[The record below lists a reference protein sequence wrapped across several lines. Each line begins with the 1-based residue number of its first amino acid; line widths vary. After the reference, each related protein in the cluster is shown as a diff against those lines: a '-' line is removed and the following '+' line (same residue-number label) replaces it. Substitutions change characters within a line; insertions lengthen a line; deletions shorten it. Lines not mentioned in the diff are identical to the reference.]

1 MMGGILGATSP
12 NTPVATNFRFSQ
24 DILQRATQGDFDEL
38 MDGFADALDRR
49 YAALDEAAAYLQNAK
64 LRGRQVK
71 DAEKDPYYLQ
81 LQEEAKEIS
90 RNLQANANTIKQ
102 VDRDPKTGA
111 LKNYGIQFL
120 QRNDCTC

>member
-1 MMGGILGATSP
+1 
-12 NTPVATNFRFSQ
+12 
-24 DILQRATQGDFDEL
+24 

-64 LRGRQVK
+64 LRGRRVK

-102 VDRDPKTGA
+102 IDRDPKTGA
-111 LKNYGIQFL
+111 LKNYGINSYNSMVALADRWRVLREEGAPKSKKFRCQP
-120 QRNDCTC
+120 DWAI